1 MADPLGLVG
10 GVGGAGAR
18 PVQPRPGGGGEG
30 GGGPGQGP
38 GGIEFK
44 DAFFKQ
50 LREVNR
56 LQQETSAAI
65 EDLAAGRRDDVES
78 VLMATQKADTA
89 FRMLQSIRNKVME
102 AYEEVKQM
110 RV

>member
-1 MADPLGLVG
+1 MADPVGLIGGG
-10 GVGGAGAR
+10 GVGGAGGAGGAG
-18 PVQPRPGGGGEG
+18 PLQPRQGQGAPGGV
-30 GGGPGQGP
+30 
-38 GGIEFK
+38 EFK
-44 DAFFKQ
+44 DTFFQQ

-65 EDLAAGRRDDVES
+65 EDLAAGRRDDVEG
-78 VLMATQKADTA
+78 VLLATQKADTA

>member
-1 MADPLGLVG
+1 MADPIGLA
-10 GVGGAGAR
+10 GAGGTG
-18 PVQPRPGGGGEG
+18 PVQPDRALGPRPEAGGV
-30 GGGPGQGP
+30 
-38 GGIEFK
+38 EFK

-65 EDLAAGRRDDVES
+65 EDLAAGRRDDVEG

>member
-1 MADPLGLVG
+1 MSDPLGLVG
-10 GVGGAGAR
+10 GAGGAGGAG
-18 PVQPRPGGGGEG
+18 PLQPRPGAGAGAQGA
-30 GGGPGQGP
+30 QGP
-38 GGIEFK
+38 EFK